1 MVKKILILAFLLFLF
16 CFPVLA
22 LSSSESTTEESW
34 LLSHT
39 TVNNENKSWDVAQG
53 LVSPAPA
60 KAYAAASDNGL
71 FRIRT
76 NYGREYTADKY
87 RIVTITPDANGWN
100 FVSDNNITVTRPYTF
115 DIYAI
120 KWTRSDYDKDP
131 TASGDPAAV
140 TPSTNDSSKV
150 EFTMTKA
157 TWSSSGFLS
166 IKYYSSTFYD
176 YEIVLRL
183 PDLTEAQ
190 LADLE
195 PGTYHATFNVTF
207 YTGSDGGQS
216 TTESFTIKGEYGASS
231 STGSD
236 YSFMIDSV
244 SETYNVDLEQTGTWF
259 DVAKLQFQAMGLST
273 NSTTR
278 QSTIESQYSGKYQ
291 ILISPYSNY
300 ENDTTSSENPYYFVL
315 NGTENLVRTEI
326 NTVYYTLA
334 KSASGSSLS
343 LYNSSRYAHTYV
355 LTPSLSVSGSAR
367 NWVLSWEMTQDIYL
381 QPVAASNSTITRAAG
396 FYKTTLYFF
405 VVTN

>member
-1 MVKKILILAFLLFLF
+1 MVKKILILSFLMFLL

-39 TVNNENKSWDVAQG
+39 TVNNENKSWDVSQE
-53 LVSPAPA
+53 LVSSAPA
-60 KAYAAASDNGL
+60 TAYAAASDNGL

-76 NYGREYTADKY
+76 NYGRQYTADTY
-87 RIVTITPDANGWN
+87 RKVTITPDANGWN
-100 FVSDNNITVTRPYTF
+100 FVADNNITVTRPYTF
-115 DIYAI
+115 DVYAI

-131 TASGDPAAV
+131 TVSSGPTAI

-157 TWSSSGFLS
+157 TWSSSGIIS
-166 IKYYSSTFYD
+166 VKRYSSTFYD

-183 PDLTEAQ
+183 PNLTEAQ
-190 LADLE
+190 KADLE
-195 PGTYHATFNVTF
+195 PGTYHATFYVTF

-216 TTESFTIKGEYGASS
+216 ITETFTIKGEYGTSS

-244 SETYNVDLEQTGTWF
+244 SETYNVNLEQTGTWY
-259 DVAKLQFQAMGLST
+259 DIAKIQFQAMGLST
-273 NSTTR
+273 NSTT
-278 QSTIESQYSGKYQ
+278 QKSTIENQYSGKYK

-334 KSASGSSLS
+334 KSSTGSSLP
-343 LYNSSRYAHTYV
+343 LYNSNRYAHTYV
-355 LTPSLSVSGSAR
+355 LTPSLSVSGSSR

-381 QPVAASNSTITRAAG
+381 KPVAATNSTITRAAG
-396 FYKTTLYFF
+396 FYYTKLYFY
-405 VVTN
+405 VETN